1 MGIKIPE
8 SVLNEM
14 KCCSCGA
21 KPELKRMITL
31 NSKFFVLCPS
41 CDMAS
46 YTENTRQ
53 KAVDSWH
60 EILLEEL

>member
-8 SVLNEM
+8 SVLNEI
-14 KCCSCGA
+14 KYCSCGA
-21 KPELKRMITL
+21 KPELKRRVSL
-31 NSKFFVLCPS
+31 DAKFFVLCPE
-41 CDMAS
+41 CDTSS